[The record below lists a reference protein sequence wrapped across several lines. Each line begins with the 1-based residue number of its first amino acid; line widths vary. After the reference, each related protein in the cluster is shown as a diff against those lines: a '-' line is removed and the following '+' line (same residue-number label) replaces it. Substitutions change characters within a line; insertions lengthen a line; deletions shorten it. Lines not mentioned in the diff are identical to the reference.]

1 MKTMFDSN
9 KKSFDVENERYQM
22 LFSFDNVYGIFRSAN
37 GANEYN
43 SQNYEL
49 IRFLYHTS
57 LAPDDVLKDIIYMIR
72 AGEFFLNIND
82 VICIKING
90 AFSSFRYLGMKYQD
104 IEYASK
110 NFIEVQK
117 FLVDELQR
125 YILTL
130 HQENR
135 VLSVLDGRTYSIDDF
150 DGKTN
155 ILYCIDNETF
165 RSSERAITSDYFLYV
180 LKNSDIKVSN
190 PYPRPF
196 ISIKH
201 ALYYFYKYRNKNTN
215 AILLFNRYELEM
227 VKDHSEL
234 KSLVI

>member
-1 MKTMFDSN
+1 
-9 KKSFDVENERYQM
+9 
-22 LFSFDNVYGIFRSAN
+22 
-37 GANEYN
+37 
-43 SQNYEL
+43 
-49 IRFLYHTS
+49 
-57 LAPDDVLKDIIYMIR
+57 MIR